1 MDAKEALIRLG
12 GVAPAAAIRR
22 LASARS
28 LARAIESGTVVR
40 DGRGRYSLRTMD
52 DALHA
57 ANALSGTVSHL
68 SAALFWGWE
77 LKSAVPLPQ
86 ITVPRKR
93 RVTPERRSAVRL
105 HWADLTPDQISPPG
119 VTSRPR
125 TITDCLTTCPFDE
138 ALAVADSSLRH
149 GAFTPE
155 GLRAL
160 ATSLRGPGSGAA
172 RRAATLAD
180 ARAAN
185 PFESVLRALAID
197 ARLDVEPQEQ
207 IGEFRPISSMS
218 DDAWFSR
225 LTHTRGT
232 AADLL

>member
-1 MDAKEALIRLG
+1 
-12 GVAPAAAIRR
+12 
-22 LASARS
+22 
-28 LARAIESGTVVR
+28 
-40 DGRGRYSLRTMD
+40 
-52 DALHA
+52 
-57 ANALSGTVSHL
+57 
-68 SAALFWGWE
+68 
-77 LKSAVPLPQ
+77 
-86 ITVPRKR
+86 
-93 RVTPERRSAVRL
+93 
-105 HWADLTPDQISPPG
+105 
-119 VTSRPR
+119 
-125 TITDCLTTCPFDE
+125 
-138 ALAVADSSLRH
+138 
-149 GAFTPE
+149 
-155 GLRAL
+155 
-160 ATSLRGPGSGAA
+160 